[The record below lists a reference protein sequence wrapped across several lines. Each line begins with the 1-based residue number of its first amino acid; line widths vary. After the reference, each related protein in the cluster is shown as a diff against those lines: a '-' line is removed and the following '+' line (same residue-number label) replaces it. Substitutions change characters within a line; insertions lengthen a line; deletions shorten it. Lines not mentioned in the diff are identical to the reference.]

1 MSLRQIGFGD
11 NQVNPAPEMEGSA
24 WLPLWLSI
32 SVWDESFW
40 LPHNVSRAQLEDSQ
54 NPVYPRLK
62 DLYFL
67 LPWTWAIYVLRLLF
81 ERFIATPFA
90 KFLGVDCKPIQK
102 AQQNIVLEKVFKDIT
117 TEPGKNHL
125 TRLAKQ
131 LDWDT
136 KKVIQW
142 FKLRRYQDRPS
153 LLTKFCE
160 SMWKFSFY
168 LWAFSFSFYYLSKS
182 PWLWDSRECWY
193 NYPFHEL
200 SFEVYIHFM
209 MEFAFYGSL
218 IFSQFFDV
226 KRKDFVVMCVHHHVT
241 ILLLTIAY
249 VANMTRTGSIILLLH
264 DAADIVLELAKMAN
278 YAKWQNICNI
288 FFLMFAVVFIVT
300 RLVIYPIMSIRSVF
314 FESWEI
320 IGPYKTWGF
329 INLLLITLQIMH
341 IYWSYLIIRMVFKA
355 FHKGKVS
362 KDDRSDVDSSSEDE
376 DQAEQNA
383 HAKTS

>member
-1 MSLRQIGFGD
+1 M
-11 NQVNPAPEMEGSA
+11 MEGSA
-24 WLPLWLSI
+24 RLPLWLSI

-40 LPHNVSRAQLEDSQ
+40 LPHNVSRTQLEDSQ
-54 NPVYPRLK
+54 NPLYPRLK
-62 DLYFL
+62 DLYFI
-67 LPWTWAIYVLRLLF
+67 LPWTWAIYMLRLLF

-90 KFLGVDCKPIQK
+90 KFLGIDCRPIQK

-142 FKLRRYQDRPS
+142 FKLRRYQDKPS

-160 SMWKFSFY
+160 SMWKFTFY

-182 PWLWDSRECWY
+182 SWLWDSRECWY

-200 SFEVYIHFM
+200 SSEVYIHFM

-226 KRKDFVVMCVHHHVT
+226 KRK
-241 ILLLTIAY
+241 
-249 VANMTRTGSIILLLH
+249 
-264 DAADIVLELAKMAN
+264 LAKMAN
-278 YAKWQNICNI
+278 YAKWQNLCNV

-320 IGPYKTWGF
+320 IGPFKIWGF
-329 INLLLITLQIMH
+329 INLLLITLLIMH
-341 IYWSYLIIRMVFKA
+341 IYWSHLIIRMVFKA

-376 DQAEQNA
+376 DQPEQNA